1 MSRRK
6 HLLQSLEQEVEPPG
20 EGQHIVR
27 ALGSRGSNIIEVRA
41 CGCSLGMR
49 PRPRRWKHQ
58 LVYRALIGCPSPAPT
73 APQPPHAALACHG
86 TPRCSL
92 RHCASTF

>member
-27 ALGSRGSNIIEVRA
+27 ALGSRGSNIIEVRT
-41 CGCSLGMR
+41 
-49 PRPRRWKHQ
+49 
-58 LVYRALIGCPSPAPT
+58 RAGLLAAGAWLSTLADGATATLPT
-73 APQPPHAALACHG
+73 ARP
-86 TPRCSL
+86 
-92 RHCASTF
+92 

>member
-27 ALGSRGSNIIEVRA
+27 ALGSRGSNIIEVRHEGWA
-41 CGCSLGMR
+41 AGWRSMAEPSAADG
-49 PRPRRWKHQ
+49 
-58 LVYRALIGCPSPAPT
+58 ATCPLPT
-73 APQPPHAALACHG
+73 A
-86 TPRCSL
+86 RS
-92 RHCASTF
+92 

>member
-27 ALGSRGSNIIEVRA
+27 ALGSRGSNIIEVGLRLHLA
-41 CGCSLGMR
+41 RLGVALDAT
-49 PRPRRWKHQ
+49 
-58 LVYRALIGCPSPAPT
+58 LV
-73 APQPPHAALACHG
+73 QQG
-86 TPRCSL
+86 TPVAVC
-92 RHCASTF
+92 